1 MSKVTYRRPLDAE
14 HRTFVRTFLD
24 LMNQHMP
31 DERID
36 EGKEHDELDRSWV
49 ADDDGRIV
57 GTITGHSF
65 DFTLPGSSTAPLA
78 GLTLVSVIPTHRRRG
93 ILTNLM
99 KRFDR
104 DCRER
109 GEAFSGLFASEAAIY
124 GRFGFAAATRLAQ
137 ITVDVDRAHGLR
149 ELDLPG
155 TIRWGRMSDHA
166 DEVADLFEQTRPTRA
181 GEIVRPRHMFD
192 GMVRRAAGS
201 DKPVFVAIHDGPD
214 GPDGYVIYRIESK
227 WIDHTAQNE
236 VSIAELTGDGPTR
249 IALWRFLLELDM
261 VRTVIDRNA
270 RVDEPI
276 HDVVTD
282 PRQVRITGLYD
293 QLQLRILDPKVALAS
308 RAYNCDGQLRIGLG
322 PQTFELS
329 VEDGKPSVKRTKAD
343 AEVDLT
349 ARGLSMAFL
358 GDRSFRSLAQSGQAV
373 LDPATALRADA
384 MFSTSPAPQCLTL
397 F

>member
-1 MSKVTYRRPLDAE
+1 MTITYRRPRDDE

-24 LMNQHMP
+24 LMNQHIP

-49 ADDDGRIV
+49 ADDGGTIV

-65 DFTLPGSSTAPLA
+65 DFTLPGGSTAPLA

-93 ILTNLM
+93 ILTKLM
-99 KRFDR
+99 KKFEA

-109 GEAFSGLFASEAAIY
+109 GEAFSGLFASEAGIY
-124 GRFGFAAATRLAQ
+124 GRFGFAAATRMAQ
-137 ITVDVDRAHGLR
+137 LTVDVDRAHGLADL
-149 ELDLPG
+149 ELPG
-155 TIRWGRMSDHA
+155 SIRWGRMTDHV
-166 DEVADLFEQTRPTRA
+166 DEVFDIFDRTRPLRV
-181 GEIVRPRHMFD
+181 GEIVRPSHMLD
-192 GMVRRAAGS
+192 GMVRRAEKA

-214 GPDGYVIYRIESK
+214 GPDGYAIYRIESK

-236 VSIAELTGDGPTR
+236 VSIAELTGDGTTR

-261 VRTVIDRNA
+261 VRTVVDRNA

-276 HDVVTD
+276 ADVVTD

-293 QLQLRILDPKVALAS
+293 QLQLRILDPKAALAA
-308 RAYNCDGQLRIGLG
+308 RAYNSDGRLRIGIG
-322 PQTFELS
+322 ATNFELA
-329 VEDGKPSVKRTKAD
+329 VDDGKPVVKRSKANAD
-343 AEVDLT
+343 VAVT
-349 ARGLSMAFL
+349 PRGLAMAYL
-358 GDRSFRSLAQSGQAV
+358 GDRSFRSLAQSGLASGTT
-373 LDPATALRADA
+373 DALVRADA
-384 MFSTSPAPQCLTL
+384 LFSTSPAPQCLTL